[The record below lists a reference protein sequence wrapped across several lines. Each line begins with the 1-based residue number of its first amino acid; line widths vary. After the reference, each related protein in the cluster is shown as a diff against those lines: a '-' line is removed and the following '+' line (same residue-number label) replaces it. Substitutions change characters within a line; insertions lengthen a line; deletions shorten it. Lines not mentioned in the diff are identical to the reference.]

1 MLTVPTI
8 MDMQIQVLEMRRIER
23 TLLEGMMA
31 VQDMVA
37 ANRNKQDIIEAIDVL
52 LDEMASDDLTDDVP
66 DIELVNE
73 DDEQRRVDI
82 KLDVAWLLNPKTQ
95 NWWELPADVLEAQ
108 MLAAAKRIHSNRLAL
123 ATAKDECEKQETIL
137 GTVIVDDSINVSEL
151 LSNRKAH
158 LLALDLRDAAQNQI
172 VSLKSEIAHDEEFLV
187 NIIPEVTTVRLL
199 DTQESQWWTVSWV
212 WDEGFS
218 DGYTMY
224 INLSAKAVNS

>member
-52 LDEMASDDLTDDVP
+52 LDEMASDDLSDETP
-66 DIELVNE
+66 DIALAGGG
-73 DDEQRRVDI
+73 DECPNADI
-82 KLDVAWLLNPKTQ
+82 KLEVAWLLDPKTQ

-123 ATAKDECEKQETIL
+123 ATAKDEREKQETIL

-151 LSNRKAH
+151 LSNRKSH
-158 LLALDLRDAAQNQI
+158 LLALDLRDAAQDQI
-172 VSLKSEIAHDEEFLV
+172 VSLKSEIAHDEKYLMD
-187 NIIPEVTTVRLL
+187 ILPEVTTVRLL

-224 INLSAKAVNS
+224 IAASAKVTA

>member
-1 MLTVPTI
+1 MSLTVPTI
-8 MDMQIQVLEMRRIER
+8 MDMQIQVLEMRRQER
-23 TLLEGMMA
+23 VVLEGLLSI
-31 VQDMVA
+31 QDMVGA
-37 ANRNKQDIIEAIDVL
+37 DRAKKEVVEAIDVL
-52 LDEMASDDLTDDVP
+52 LDEMASDDLSDETP
-66 DIELVNE
+66 DIALASGVECPNA
-73 DDEQRRVDI
+73 DI
-82 KLDVAWLLNPKTQ
+82 KLEVAWLLNHKTQ

-123 ATAKDECEKQETIL
+123 ATAKDEREKQETIL

-218 DGYTMY
+218 DDYTMY
-224 INLSAKAVNS
+224 ISAKAVNS